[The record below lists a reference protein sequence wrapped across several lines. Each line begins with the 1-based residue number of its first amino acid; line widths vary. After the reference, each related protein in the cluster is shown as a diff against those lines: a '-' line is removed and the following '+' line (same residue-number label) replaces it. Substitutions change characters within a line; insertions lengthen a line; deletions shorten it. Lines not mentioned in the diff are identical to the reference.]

1 VEQTAGQVEKTGY
14 EQKSADTP
22 RDQRYAAQPGVTAV
36 RQSATAAHHVTHT
49 TAHRVTLTAVRQ
61 SATAAHH
68 VTHTA
73 AHHVALTAA
82 HHVAL
87 TAAHH
92 VTLTAA
98 HHVALTA

>member
-1 VEQTAGQVEKTGY
+1 MEQTAGQVEKTGY

-22 RDQRYAAQPGVTAV
+22 RDQRYAAQPVVTAV
-36 RQSATAAHHVTHT
+36 RQLATAVHHVTHT
-49 TAHRVTLTAVRQ
+49 P
-61 SATAAHH
+61 
-68 VTHTA
+68 

-82 HHVAL
+82 HQVALTAAHRVTL

-98 HHVALTA
+98 HHVAFTAARHVTLTAYFCIA